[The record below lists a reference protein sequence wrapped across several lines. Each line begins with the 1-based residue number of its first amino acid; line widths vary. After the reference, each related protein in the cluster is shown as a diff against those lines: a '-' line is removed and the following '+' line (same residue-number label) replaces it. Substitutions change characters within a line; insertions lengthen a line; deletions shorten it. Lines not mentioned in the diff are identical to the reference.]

1 MWGRLREHST
11 VVHDKSGAE
20 LRLKGR
26 KETIPFEKLDGME
39 VFGIQLKKKEEA
51 CTATP
56 SFNKNKQKKKK
67 NDPKE
72 RENLDSD
79 EDSSSDNETGFLIRK
94 LPEINVSSSSDEDYS
109 DSVQIEHCYTNEKP
123 NKRLKPTP
131 QSTEIVG
138 EIKNREG
145 DVRPIRILL
154 DTGTSATIVLKRYV
168 MRGSQRVSRNQKT
181 KWTTMGGSFVTTQQ
195 RLLEFRFPEFHHHKT
210 IEWTC
215 HVDTKTD
222 PREAQYD
229 MIVGTDLM
237 NGTN

>member
-72 RENLDSD
+72 RENSDSD

-168 MRGSQRVSRNQKT
+168 MRGSQRVSWNQKT
-181 KWTTMGGSFVTTQQ
+181 KWTTMRGSFVTTQQ

-215 HVDTKTD
+215 HVDTKTE
-222 PREAQYD
+222 PS
-229 MIVGTDLM
+229 T
-237 NGTN
+237 T